1 MKKFL
6 PLLLL
11 ALANIADAQVTITVA
26 DLPVAGDTLRY
37 SEMDPFALSIN
48 LADIGTNKTW
58 DFSAVLWSNTQGV
71 DEYKTVMQVN
81 PIYAAVLSASAY
93 GYKVADTFGAG
104 QGGIPLPIPLPVNIT
119 DVYTFYGKKSSPN
132 RFVAEG
138 FAASVSG
145 TGIPAAYNDEDE
157 LYFLPLAYGNYDSSG
172 YRLRIQIP
180 TLGTM
185 VQDGYRKTWV
195 DGWGTIKTPYF
206 TTPVNCIRIRTEI
219 NEIDSIQVAPLPAVG
234 IPRIAVDYKW
244 LVPGEHYPALWVST
258 TVTAG
263 QETPTAVRYR
273 DGYKPASIQK
283 TKQAVIAKAEA
294 YPNPATDH
302 VFFSIPAQAQQ
313 YVIEVFDM
321 QGKLVAVQQNN
332 NRVPVS
338 GLAPGNYITRITAG
352 SYNGYAS
359 FEKM

>member
-11 ALANIADAQVTITVA
+11 AVANIAQAQVTITAA

-37 SEMDPFALSIN
+37 SEMDPLALSIN

-58 DFSAVLWSNTQGV
+58 DFSTVLWSDAQGV
-71 DEYKTVMQVN
+71 DEYKTVTQVN

-104 QGGIPLPIPLPVNIT
+104 QGGIPLPVPLPVNIT

-157 LYFLPLAYGNYDSSG
+157 LYFLPLAYGNYDSSD

-180 TLGTM
+180 SLGTL

-244 LVPGEHYPALWVST
+244 LVPGEHYPALWISA
-258 TVTAG
+258 TVAGG

-273 DGYKPASIQK
+273 DGYKPVSIQR
-283 TKQAVIAKAEA
+283 TKQAVVAKAEA

-302 VFFSIPAQAQQ
+302 VFLIIPADAKQ
-313 YVIEVFDM
+313 YTIEVFDM
-321 QGKLVAVQQNN
+321 QGKLVVVQQNN
-332 NRVPVS
+332 NRITVS
-338 GLAPGNYITRITAG
+338 GLASGNYITRVTAG
-352 SYNGYAS
+352 GYNGYAF
-359 FEKM
+359 FEKK